1 MSSLSDTTTSTPHP
15 PPPDQPNAAEAT
27 ARETFPAPQAVA
39 SPTMPAP
46 VVVPDSAGAATPGKP
61 TELTLSSPG
70 VSAFRLADGNVKIAA
85 RNWADSAIVR
95 LGASVN
101 DAERE
106 AIRQEAIR
114 VAAFAQALGTENAE
128 KLAQEII
135 MRVNRAMG
143 LANPR
148 RRAGRPKRGDDNSDP
163 VLDRGSSNLPGKSRG
178 APADGRANEATAENR
193 PTGRTISA
201 PSSSGDE
208 TSGDK
213 ALPAGRELSRSTR
226 AEYRKDAE
234 ALSDEGFERL
244 AQAVRDTPDAEPMTR
259 RLVRKAGE
267 LEQAGGDPSRVVGVP
282 LPSPKANKGS
292 RAKGRDARPDDE
304 ARGGIAVG
312 NAVPGDEARQDT
324 EAPADASARRIAPDL
339 HCAPVRDLSTSI
351 AAGSVDAVVTTLSDR
366 AAAVAVRDLAA
377 HALRPGGLLVG
388 LVVPERLCDV
398 MPSIA
403 GGELGYRWT
412 SAVLTTEPRDVPAAH
427 VRGGRCVIAVVCT
440 RVGADPQPVTE
451 AESPRPLAELLAA
464 WVTSHGVVCDPCC
477 GDGPV
482 LAAALERGFRCIGAT
497 ADEPELERVRQ
508 SLSISANGETPGQS
522 PSTSRSWRLWSRRMK
537 Q

>member
-1 MSSLSDTTTSTPHP
+1 MSKVDTTSHSASTPHP
-15 PPPDQPNAAEAT
+15 HPPPDQPNAAEAT
-27 ARETFPAPQAVA
+27 AREPSAASQAA
-39 SPTMPAP
+39 SPSPESGLVRSQTAPDPA
-46 VVVPDSAGAATPGKP
+46 GTATPSTP
-61 TELTLSSPG
+61 TQLVLMSSPG
-70 VSAFRLADGNVKIAA
+70 EVSLPFQQAEDFKVAVRDWG
-85 RNWADSAIVR
+85 DSAIDR
-95 LGASVN
+95 LGASTG

-114 VAAFAQALGTENAE
+114 VVAVAQAFGREDAT

-135 MRVNRAMG
+135 MRVNRAIG
-143 LANPR
+143 LAHPR
-148 RRAGRPKRGDDNSDP
+148 RSGGRPKRGDDSEP
-163 VLDRGSSNLPGKSRG
+163 DRDGDSTNRPCQSPGDR
-178 APADGRANEATAENR
+178 ADGRAAATRAKNR
-193 PTGRTISA
+193 PTGRTVSAA
-201 PSSSGDE
+201 PSGADE
-208 TSGDK
+208 KTPHPG
-213 ALPAGRELSRSTR
+213 GRDLSRSTK
-226 AEYRKDAE
+226 ADYRQDAE
-234 ALSDEGFERL
+234 ALSDTGFEL
-244 AQAVRDTPDAEPMTR
+244 VAAAVRDTPGAEPMSR
-259 RLVRKAGE
+259 RLVRAAGE
-267 LEQAGGDPSRVVGVP
+267 VEQAGGDPASVVGGP
-282 LPSPKANKGS
+282 LPASTAKKRS
-292 RAKGRDARPDDE
+292 R
-304 ARGGIAVG
+304 ARGGDDSPD
-312 NAVPGDEARQDT
+312 VPGDEARRNTAQV
-324 EAPADASARRIAPDL
+324 ASARRIAPEL

-377 HALRPGGLLVG
+377 HALRPGGLLVA

-482 LAAALERGFRCIGAT
+482 LVAALERGFRCIGAT
-497 ADEPELERVRQ
+497 ADEPALERVRQ
-508 SLSISANGETPGQS
+508 SLSVSAGGETPGLS
-522 PSTSRSWRLWSRRMK
+522 PSTSRSWRPWSRLMK